1 MSKALITGGSS
12 GIGLEFSRE
21 LAAKGYDLILVARGG
36 NGLEPTV
43 ENLRQEF
50 GVNVETIAGDLADH
64 TDVEKVMAKI
74 RQTEDLEYLINC
86 AGFVLHV
93 NLLSTDPEDFKTQRA
108 AMDVM
113 ATNILLFCAEAAEV
127 MKKRGG
133 GKIINI
139 ASASAWW
146 FQGNYSAIKHW
157 VVAYTEALAIALKGT
172 GVTATVVAPAWMKTN
187 FHTSAGLERPAVP
200 DWLYVN
206 VEQAARAGLKTAE
219 KSKVLCVPSLK
230 WKIIVWFLAHGP
242 RTWARS
248 MTRRYMASRNYSK
261 HGSVQQ

>member
-21 LAAKGYDLILVARGG
+21 LAAQGYDLILVARGG
-36 NGLEPTV
+36 NGLEPAA
-43 ENLRQEF
+43 EDLRKEF
-50 GVNVETIAGDLADH
+50 NINVETIAGDLADH
-64 TDVEKVMAKI
+64 ADVEKVMAKI

-93 NLLSTDPEDFKTQRA
+93 NLLSTDPEDFKMQRA

-206 VEQAARAGLKTAE
+206 VETAVHEGLRAAGKG
-219 KSKVLCVPSLK
+219 KVLCVPTFK
-230 WKIIVWFLAHGP
+230 WKVVICCLEHGP
-242 RTWARS
+242 RSLARL
-248 MTRRYMASRNYSK
+248 MTRRYMASKNYSK
-261 HGSVQQ
+261 H